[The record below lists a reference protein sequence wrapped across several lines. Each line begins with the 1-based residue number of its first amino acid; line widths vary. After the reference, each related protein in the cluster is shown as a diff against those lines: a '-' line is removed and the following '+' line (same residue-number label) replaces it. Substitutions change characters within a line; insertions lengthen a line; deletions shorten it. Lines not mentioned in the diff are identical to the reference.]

1 MINQDDIFTYC
12 DLEDKILKRV
22 IEVTRFYNEI
32 RGWDTV
38 LIDPEFYIEDG
49 KFWCNYYDKWN
60 DNNTLVLDLKYLFMP
75 NVKEVFRIE
84 FEQYQARKKEQEEN
98 RKRREK
104 KSAEETER
112 QRLRELL
119 EKYPEELQKKK

>member
-1 MINQDDIFTYC
+1 MITREDVEKFC
-12 DLEDKILKRV
+12 ELEEALNERIV
-22 IEVTRFYNEI
+22 EVTKMYNEV
-32 RGWDTV
+32 RGWDV
-38 LIDPEFYIEDG
+38 SFHDPEFFIEDG
-49 KFWCNYYDKWN
+49 KFWCSYYDRWN

>member
-1 MINQDDIFTYC
+1 
-12 DLEDKILKRV
+12 
-22 IEVTRFYNEI
+22 
-32 RGWDTV
+32 
-38 LIDPEFYIEDG
+38 
-49 KFWCNYYDKWN
+49 
-60 DNNTLVLDLKYLFMP
+60 MP